1 MLGRQRWFTDEGVSW
16 GCLEVLEGVEGSSFC
31 CSVEVWFSVDQDS
44 TDIRFCGFFC
54 GSSTI
59 TTTATSTATATATA
73 TAERLF
79 EALRVYCSV
88 ILSTDRGSVVLRFI
102 EHSFCGL
109 RFLWFYNGYS
119 SNGKA
124 LSGFTGQ
131 QHGGPF
137 CGEKNW
143 GEQFWLFFL
152 WTVLSTGC
160 YFFFDKR
167 QRLCQRRIGEGDQ
180 REIP

>member
-1 MLGRQRWFTDEGVSW
+1 MLGNQRWSTDEGVSW
-16 GCLEVLEGVEGSSFC
+16 EYLEVLEGVGGSSFC
-31 CSVEVWFSVDQDS
+31 CIVEDWFSVDRGS
-44 TDIRFCGFFC
+44 VVLRFCGFFR

-59 TTTATSTATATATA
+59 TTTATSTATATAKA

-109 RFLWFYNGYS
+109 RFLWFYNGYG

-124 LSGFTGQ
+124 L
-131 QHGGPF
+131 
-137 CGEKNW
+137 
-143 GEQFWLFFL
+143 
-152 WTVLSTGC
+152 
-160 YFFFDKR
+160 
-167 QRLCQRRIGEGDQ
+167 
-180 REIP
+180 